1 MIEDNGITPGNN
13 MKIVTK
19 KWHLV
24 FMAVIMV
31 IAALVFSVTA
41 VMAVQPPPT
50 PSTTGFTIWQDYGN
64 TYKGT
69 QGTYMD
75 ITPDGGTALPGWCV
89 DQTNYITIGSQYT
102 AQIFDYFFL
111 NPWYPDYI
119 TDLTALHPKITANIN
134 WFAIAY
140 ILNHEVPGATM
151 WEIQEAIWN
160 FTPGGY
166 RGLEGPA
173 IDSNTTLMINAA
185 NSYLSTHKGIYVPG
199 PGELTPVI
207 YYVQESV
214 QLIFYQL
221 RIPGTPP
228 APTPELPTIALLGIG
243 LLGLG
248 GFGWL
253 QRKKSLSRQSVIR
266 NS

>member
-1 MIEDNGITPGNN
+1 MIKDNEVTTGNN
-13 MKIVTK
+13 MKIVIK
-19 KWHLV
+19 KWHLLL
-24 FMAVIMV
+24 MAGIMV
-31 IAALVFSVTA
+31 ITTLGFSVTA
-41 VMAVQPPPT
+41 VMAAQPPPT
-50 PSTTGFTIWQDYGN
+50 PSTTGFTIWQDYGT

-75 ITPDGGTALPGWCV
+75 IIPEGGQALPGWCV
-89 DQTNYITIGSQYT
+89 DQTNYITIGAHYT
-102 AQIFDYFFL
+102 AQIFNYFFG
-111 NPWYPDYI
+111 NNWYPDYI

-151 WEIQEAIWN
+151 WEIQEAIWT

-166 RGLEGPA
+166 LGNEGPA
-173 IDSNTTLMINAA
+173 VDSNTTAMINAA
-185 NSYLSTHKGIYVPG
+185 NNYLSTHNGIYVPG

-214 QLIFYQL
+214 QLIFFQL

-243 LLGLG
+243 LVGLG

-253 QRKKSLSRQSVIR
+253 QRKRYVSRQSAIR
-266 NS
+266 NN